1 MWKQKFKFKFLNI
14 NFLEKNMKDFIRV
27 PYGSTVHGDEEI
39 AAVVEV
45 LNTTTQMSKNVLEF
59 EEKIAASF
67 SKKNAVMVNSGSSAL
82 YVLMEAL
89 NLPKGSEVI
98 TPALTFAT
106 TVGCLVKNDLVPHF
120 VDVGIDTYCIDVEKL
135 ESAINEN
142 TSAIIAPDLMG
153 NICEWD
159 KIQEI
164 VSKKNSNIKIICDSA
179 DTLGATLFSKPT
191 GTYCD
196 AAITSFYGSH
206 VINGAGNG
214 GMLVTDSDE
223 VFNKSKLLRS
233 WGRSSSL
240 FSESEAIENRFN
252 IYLDNIQYDAK
263 FVFEEIGYQL
273 EPSEISAAFALVQY
287 KKLEQNIKSRQI
299 NFDKHTQFFQLYD
312 DYFVLPNQNPNAETG
327 WLAYPLI
334 IKEDAPFNRTQLQI
348 FLEKRSIQTR
358 VVFTGNILRQPGYKD
373 INCIGTANDFPNADN
388 VMKGGI
394 LLALHHGLSDE
405 MINHIHSSCSKFI
418 EGL

>member
-1 MWKQKFKFKFLNI
+1 
-14 NFLEKNMKDFIRV
+14 MKEFIRV

-45 LNTTTQMSKNVLEF
+45 LNTTTQMSKNVLAF

-67 SKKNAVMVNSGSSAL
+67 NKKNGVMVNSGSSAL
-82 YVLMEAL
+82 YVLIEAL

-106 TVGCLVKNDLVPHF
+106 TVGCLVKNDLIPHF
-120 VDVGIDTYCIDVEKL
+120 VDVGVDTYCIDVDQL
-135 ESAINEN
+135 ELAINEN

-153 NICEWD
+153 NICEWE

-164 VSKKNSNIKIICDSA
+164 VLRKNKNIKIICDSA
-179 DTLGATLFSKPT
+179 DTLGASLLSKST
-191 GTYCD
+191 GSYCD

-214 GMLVTDSDE
+214 GMLVTDSEE
-223 VFNKSKLLRS
+223 VFNKAKLLRS

-252 IYLDNIQYDAK
+252 IHLDGIQYDAK

-273 EPSEISAAFALVQY
+273 EPSEISAAFALVQFN
-287 KKLEQNIKSRQI
+287 KLDHNIKERQI
-299 NFDKHTQFFQLYD
+299 NFEKHTQFFQEYD
-312 DYFVLPNQNPNAETG
+312 EFFMLPKQNPNAETG
-327 WLAYPLI
+327 WLAYPMI
-334 IKEDAPFNRTQLQI
+334 VKEESPFNRTELQI
-348 FLEKRSIQTR
+348 FLEKRNIQTR

-373 INCIGTANDFPNADN
+373 IDCIGKADDFVNADN
-388 VMKGGI
+388 VMRGGI
-394 LLALHHGLSDE
+394 LLALHHGLTDE
-405 MINHIHSSCSKFI
+405 MIDHVHSSCEIFLQEFKS
-418 EGL
+418 